1 MDNDNILLQKAADIY
16 RGLRFKMK
24 YRGVDILPAGA
35 GNDLAREL
43 LESGRT
49 REDIR
54 NLSGVFPTDD
64 ATLEKFCRLYVKCT
78 QSAELLALWNVGA
91 EREVIRGCDATRF
104 TELRALEP
112 YYHAKPWSAALAGK
126 RVLVVHPFRKTI
138 LAQYARRAQ
147 LFPGKNVLPEFA
159 SLTVVQAV
167 QGLGG
172 QDTGYASW
180 FDALAAMEREMDAAD
195 YDVAIVGAGA
205 YGLPLAAH
213 ARDTGHAAIQMSGAT
228 QLLFGIKGKRW
239 DSHPIIGKLYND
251 AWVRPDETEGITHK
265 EKVEGGSY
273 W

>member
-1 MDNDNILLQKAADIY
+1 M
-16 RGLRFKMK
+16 
-24 YRGVDILPAGA
+24 
-35 GNDLAREL
+35 
-43 LESGRT
+43 
-49 REDIR
+49 
-54 NLSGVFPTDD
+54 
-64 ATLEKFCRLYVKCT
+64 
-78 QSAELLALWNVGA
+78 
-91 EREVIRGCDATRF
+91 
-104 TELRALEP
+104 
-112 YYHAKPWSAALAGK
+112 
-126 RVLVVHPFRKTI
+126 LVVHPFRKTI
-138 LAQYARRAQ
+138 VAQYARRAQ

-205 YGLPLAAH
+205 YSLPLAAH
-213 ARDTGHAAIQMSGAT
+213 ARDTGRAAIQMSGAT

-239 DSHPIIGKLYND
+239 DSHSIIGKLYND